1 MLVGTV
7 LLALLAGMMP
17 LPSAIES
24 LRPYWIALVVLYWA
38 LESPEQLGLGLAFLI
53 GLWADLLFGSLL
65 AEQSM
70 RLCILVFLVQ
80 RFRARLRFFP
90 VTQQT
95 LAVLAL
101 LLNDRV
107 VALALRV
114 AAGEGTPPPAFWLAP
129 FTGALVWPL
138 LYLLLDRWR
147 MRSRFRHG

>member
-1 MLVGTV
+1 MLVGTI

-17 LPSAIES
+17 LPPGAES
-24 LRPYWIALVVLYWA
+24 IRPYWIALVVLYWA
-38 LESPEQLGLGLAFLI
+38 LESPEQMGLGLAFLI

-90 VTQQT
+90 MTQQT

-114 AAGEGTPPPAFWLAP
+114 AAGEGTPPAVFWLAP
-129 FTGALVWPL
+129 FVGAIVWPL